1 MLQPRANWKIGEPD
15 IACVQ
20 KLTQSLGIDPL
31 LAKLLVNRGIV
42 EEVEARAYL
51 QTDVTSFHDPFRMDG
66 MDHAVRRIRLA
77 IETGEFIRI
86 YGDYDADGVSSTT
99 LMVYLFRELGA
110 HFDWYIPHRVHEG
123 YGLNRKAIE
132 LSKENG
138 VKLLLTVDTGI
149 SAVDEV
155 HYANE
160 LGIDVIVTD
169 HHEPP
174 DHLPHACAIINPK
187 KPGCPYPFKGLAG
200 VGVAFKLAQAL
211 LGRVPEE
218 LLEIA
223 TIGTVA
229 DLMPLQG
236 ENRAIVRLGLERM
249 RKSAYAGIRALFR
262 VGGIEASNVSASQVG
277 FALAPRINASGR
289 LDGAGEAVRLLTTD
303 NEQEAA
309 QLAFQLDALNKER
322 QRIVEDIIVDAY
334 IQAKSKQD
342 RHVLVIAAEN
352 WNVGVIGIV
361 ASKLLEK
368 YYCPT
373 IVLSIDP
380 VTGMAKGSARSIS
393 GFDLHKALTHC
404 SEWLEHYGGHQAA
417 AGMTLRREYIP
428 DLERKLIQLA
438 KEWLTDDDYVPVMHA
453 DLSVSLHDVQINTIQ
468 MLEQLAPFG
477 MGNPTPKFVFQSLHI
492 GDIRTMGKD
501 QQHIK
506 LQLLQTVKGPSV
518 TLDAIGFGRGNVA
531 RKLST
536 TSTMDVFG
544 ELSINEWNGIRKL
557 QLTIQ
562 DLGVPHL
569 QVFDWRGAHDVQ
581 QRWQSVVES
590 VDDTGEDQHRKSAFT
605 IVVFREVDARQLPA
619 HLLQL
624 GCSIW
629 VAESHTEISESSFD
643 HCQDLLIW
651 TMPPSLELFQEM
663 LQKARAVQ
671 RVYAYFQTN
680 SDSDSTIPTRDQF
693 KYIYG
698 ELLQL
703 GALDIDNVQQ
713 VESFS
718 RRSGL
723 SRSVI
728 TFMLEVFAEL
738 EFLQRHGSVYRF
750 TTKPVKREL
759 TSSNVYQIRL
769 ARQQAERELVYSTG
783 QSLTELIRNMIRQ
796 DPN

>member
-15 IACVQ
+15 VTFVQ

-42 EEVEARAYL
+42 EETAARAYF
-51 QTDVTSFHDPFRMDG
+51 QTDLASFHDPFRMDG

-77 IETGEFIRI
+77 LETGEFIRI

-99 LMVYLFRELGA
+99 LMVYLFRQLGA

-132 LSKENG
+132 LAKESG
-138 VKLLLTVDTGI
+138 VKILLTVDTGI
-149 SAVDEV
+149 SAVDEI

-174 DHLPHACAIINPK
+174 DNLPSACAIINPK

-200 VGVAFKLAQAL
+200 VGVALKLAQAL

-249 RKSAYAGIRALFR
+249 RQSAYAGIRALLR
-262 VGGIEASNVSASQVG
+262 VGGIEASNVSALQVG

-309 QLAFQLDALNKER
+309 QLAFQLDGLNKER
-322 QRIVEDIIVDAY
+322 QRIVEDIILEAY
-334 IQAKSKQD
+334 TQAKSKQD
-342 RHVLVIAAEN
+342 KHVLVIAAEN

-393 GFDLHKALTHC
+393 GFDLHKALTQC

-417 AGMTLRREYIP
+417 AGMTLRREHIP
-428 DLERKLIQLA
+428 DLEKKLIQLA
-438 KEWLTDDDYVPVMHA
+438 KEWLTDDDYVPVLHA
-453 DLSVSLHDVQINTIQ
+453 DLAVNIHDVQLNTIH

-477 MGNPTPKFVFQSLHI
+477 MGNPTPKFVFHGLHI

-506 LQLLQTVKGPSV
+506 LQLLETVKGPSV

-531 RKLST
+531 RKLSN
-536 TSTMDVFG
+536 TSTIDVFG
-544 ELSINEWNGIRKL
+544 ELSINEWNGMRKL

-562 DLGVPHL
+562 DIGVPHP
-569 QVFDWRGAHDVQ
+569 QVFDWRGAHDIE
-581 QRWQSVVES
+581 QRWQSAVES
-590 VDDTGEDQHRKSAFT
+590 VDDTGEGQNQKSAFAV
-605 IVVFREVDARQLPA
+605 VVFREVEARQLPA
-619 HLLQL
+619 KLLQS

-629 VAESHTEISESSFD
+629 VAESHGGISESSFEY
-643 HCQDLLIW
+643 CQDLLIW
-651 TMPPSLELFQEM
+651 TMPPSLEWFQEM
-663 LQKARAVQ
+663 LQKARAIQ
-671 RVYAYFQTN
+671 RVYAYFQT
-680 SDSDSTIPTRDQF
+680 SPDSDFTIPTRDQF
-693 KYIYG
+693 KYTYG

-703 GALDIDNVQQ
+703 GGLDIDNVQR

-728 TFMLEVFAEL
+728 TFILEVFEEL
-738 EFLQRHGSVYRF
+738 EFLQRQASVYSC
-750 TTKPVKREL
+750 TTKPAKREL
-759 TSSNVYQIRL
+759 TSSNIYQARL
-769 ARQQAERELVYSTG
+769 ARQQAERVLVYSTG
-783 QSLTELIRNMIRQ
+783 HVLTEWIRNVIQ
-796 DPN
+796 QET